1 MRLLV
6 AFVCCVLAGCAK
18 RAEPLPVYGS
28 IPAFELVSETGQ
40 PFDSRSLAGRIWVAD
55 FIYTTCTGPC
65 PRMSALMQRVQS
77 QTAAG
82 VALVSFTVDPARDTP
97 EALAAYARRYA
108 AQPERWRFL
117 TGKAETLHELSRNA
131 FKLSNVDGT
140 LDHSTRLVL
149 VDGKGNIRGYY
160 STQEDSPVARL
171 VADIQRLE
179 RPS

>member
-1 MRLLV
+1 MRLL
-6 AFVCCVLAGCAK
+6 AIFACSLLAGCAK
-18 RAEPLPVYGS
+18 RAAPLPVYGS

-65 PRMSALMQRVQS
+65 PRMSALMQRVQG
-77 QTAAG
+77 QTSAE
-82 VALVSFTVDPARDTP
+82 VSLVSFTVDPARDTP

-108 AQPERWRFL
+108 AQPGRWRFL
-117 TGKAETLHELSRNA
+117 TGKAETLHDLSRNA

-149 VDGKGNIRGYY
+149 VDGNGNVRGYY

-179 RPS
+179 RSS